1 MERHGDIAK
10 DRISDWGRRT
20 NLWSH
25 DVLIALVLTVMAV
38 GFIGLAWMSG
48 NARPNAQIG
57 AAKVVT
63 TK

>member
-1 MERHGDIAK
+1 MERHGDITNE
-10 DRISDWGRRT
+10 RIFDLGRRT

-48 NARPNAQIG
+48 NARPNAQVG
-57 AAKVVT
+57 ASKVVT